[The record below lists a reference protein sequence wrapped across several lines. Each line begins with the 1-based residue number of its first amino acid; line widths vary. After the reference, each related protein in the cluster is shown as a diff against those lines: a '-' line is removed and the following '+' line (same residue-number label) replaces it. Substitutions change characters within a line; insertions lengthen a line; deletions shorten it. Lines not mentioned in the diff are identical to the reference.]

1 MFRNVIVGIHEEH
14 GGGDAIALARQ
25 LVAKD
30 GKLTLAYVYPGYA
43 AFQAR
48 SNPEAEAR
56 EQEHA
61 KEILEATRDE
71 AGLTADLKAKG
82 SPTVGRGLHELAEE
96 CAADLVVAGSTHHG
110 LIGRVCIGNDT
121 HDALNGAPCPVAVP
135 PTGYAQR
142 PQEIKKIVIG
152 YDGSPDSKHA
162 VGVARALAAELG
174 ATLSAVQAVSWPTY
188 MFANH
193 RVSAHM
199 IRDAVD
205 EAEKEIAE
213 LGDIEGHA
221 LYGDAAEELAAYSA
235 SADLLVVGSRGYGP
249 AGRLVH
255 GSTSDRLAESAR
267 CPLIVL
273 TRLAGAPE
281 ATQSGAAE
289 ATHSGAPEQS
299 GAEPAVAASASET
312 G

>member
-1 MFRNVIVGIHEEH
+1 MFRHVIVGIHEEH
-14 GGGDAIALARQ
+14 GGGDALALARK
-25 LVAKD
+25 LVAED

-48 SNPEAEAR
+48 SNPEAETR
-56 EQEHA
+56 EREHA
-61 KEILEATRDE
+61 NKLLEATRDD
-71 AGLTADLKAKG
+71 AGLTADLKSKG

-96 CAADLVVAGSTHHG
+96 CGADLLVTGSTHHG
-110 LIGRVCIGNDT
+110 LVGRVCVGNDT
-121 HDALNGAPCPVAVP
+121 HDALNGAPCPVAVA

-142 PQEIKKIVIG
+142 PEAIKKIVIG

-162 VGVARALAAELG
+162 VEVARALASELG

-221 LYGDAAEELAAYSA
+221 LYGDAAEELATYSA

-249 AGRLVH
+249 AHRIVH
-255 GSTSDRLAESAR
+255 GGTSNRLAESAR

-273 TRLAGAPE
+273 TRVASAPE
-281 ATQSGAAE
+281 ATK
-289 ATHSGAPEQS
+289 S
-299 GAEPAVAASASET
+299 GAEPAVAAGAS
-312 G
+312 GAD